1 MNHFGIL
8 GLIPFV
14 IGIGVLLWQ
23 RDIILSIIGC
33 LILGSIFLARF
44 NPFIGFFRTAGEIVT
59 GALINSS
66 SIATLIIIIE
76 SFILF
81 ALLTRG
87 GFITSF
93 TRGIS
98 TRKFERSIF
107 EIIVLSSSVLIFIN
121 RYIAS
126 LLVGLFTRPFAEKK
140 KLSPVRHSY
149 IINTVSSS
157 VATLIPLT
165 TLTPLTIGAI
175 GTSFQSLGIQFSP
188 IKAIVLSLPYQFF
201 TIFAL
206 FNVVAIILLKKEIP
220 LVKYIDF
227 LKKDRI
233 LSVNFTSETG
243 LKSDFRKATYGIGTS
258 LGVVFGSIAAGLIFM
273 KNAAGVFSA
282 GSLQPMQIVF
292 INALFTGIVFTI
304 IYLILTRVIDYA
316 HFKLEPDGFY
326 SKLFSIFIYIILS
339 MSAGVLARKLEIHTG
354 LFKGLTGHPVSIQA
368 VPLVVFVLSTIVSFA
383 SGSAPLTIV
392 SVIPIA
398 LRITSSNMSDPLLMN
413 SWVFATIGAVLS
425 GAAFGDINSPL
436 SVNFILSTVSTNA
449 PLTGHF
455 LSQLI
460 PSFIAYLS
468 SILFGY
474 LLLMINVKPFLSIA
488 TGFLAISISMYF
500 FVPDRE

>member
-1 MNHFGIL
+1 M
-8 GLIPFV
+8 GLIPFA

-23 RDIILSIIGC
+23 RDIILSLIGC

-59 GALINSS
+59 GALLNSS
-66 SIATLIIIIE
+66 SITTLIIVIE

-81 ALLTRG
+81 ALLNRG

-98 TRKFERSIF
+98 TRKFERI
-107 EIIVLSSSVLIFIN
+107 ILDTIVLSSSILIFIN
-121 RYIAS
+121 RHIAS
-126 LLVGLFTRPFAEKK
+126 LLVGLFTRSFIEKK
-140 KLSPVRHSY
+140 KLSPIRHSY

-165 TLTPLTIGAI
+165 TLTPLVIGAI
-175 GTSFQSLGIQFSP
+175 GTGFQSLGIQFSP
-188 IKAIVLSLPYQFF
+188 IKALIMSLPYQFF

-206 FNVVAIILLKKEIP
+206 FNVVAMILLKKEIP
-220 LVKYIDF
+220 LVKYIDLF
-227 LKKDRI
+227 QRDRTI
-233 LSVNFTSETG
+233 SLSFTSESG
-243 LKSDFRKATYGIGTS
+243 LKPDFRKATYGIGAS

-273 KNAAGVFSA
+273 RNTSGVFKA
-282 GSLQPMQIVF
+282 GSLQSIQIVF

-304 IYLILTRVIDYA
+304 LYLILTRVMEYT
-316 HFKLEPDGFY
+316 HFKLEPNGSY
-326 SKLFSIFIYIILS
+326 SKLIPIFVYIILS
-339 MSAGVLARKLEIHTG
+339 MSAEVLARKLEIQAG

-368 VPLVVFVLSTIVSFA
+368 VPFVVFLLSTIVSFA

-392 SVIPIA
+392 SVLPIA
-398 LRITSSNMSDPLLMN
+398 LRIASSSMSDPLLIN

-425 GAAFGDINSPL
+425 GAAFGDMNSPL
-436 SVNFILSTVSTNA
+436 SVNFILSTASTNA

-460 PSFIAYLS
+460 PSFIAYLC

-474 LLLMINVKPFLSIA
+474 LLLMINVRPFLSIA
-488 TGFLAISISMYF
+488 TGFLAISIFMYF
-500 FVPDRE
+500 IVHDSL